1 MTIYRT
7 AQGRRLD
14 MAQLA
19 AKNEKTRAVG
29 NMNVNARGDTI
40 DSQGKIIVPVT
51 RKVGNRYSNT
61 VANPESNRARSTV
74 RAKPE
79 SSPEVDTTPEPVVEE
94 ELVESMFDEM
104 TDEDLEFLE
113 PTDEDFEIEEI
124 KAQFATK
131 DKGAAINFAHIL
143 ACAGTPSNRLG
154 LSLFTTSPM

>member
-61 VANPESNRARSTV
+61 VANPAANRAAPVLRQKKEGASETALNETALADVISTAQV
-74 RAKPE
+74 A
-79 SSPEVDTTPEPVVEE
+79 EPVFEE
-94 ELVESMFDEM
+94 MS
-104 TDEDLEFLE
+104 DEDLEFLE

-124 KAQFATK
+124 KAQEIQKAK
-131 DKGAAINFAHIL
+131 KK
-143 ACAGTPSNRLG
+143 
-154 LSLFTTSPM
+154 

>member
-1 MTIYRT
+1 MGIYRT
-7 AQGRRLD
+7 AQGRPLD
-14 MAQLA
+14 MASLA

-40 DSQGKIIVPVT
+40 DSHGKVVVPVT
-51 RKVGNRYSNT
+51 RKVGNRYNNS

-79 SSPEVDTTPEPVVEE
+79 SSPEVDTTPAPVVEE

-113 PTDEDFEIEEI
+113 PSDEDLEIEEI
-124 KAQFATK
+124 KKAEIAK
-131 DKGAAINFAHIL
+131 AKK
-143 ACAGTPSNRLG
+143 S
-154 LSLFTTSPM
+154 

>member
-1 MTIYRT
+1 MGIYRT
-7 AQGRRLD
+7 AQGKRLD
-14 MAQLA
+14 MASLA

-40 DSQGKIIVPVT
+40 DSHGKVVVPVT
-51 RKVGNRYSNT
+51 RKVGNRYNNS

-79 SSPEVDTTPEPVVEE
+79 SSPEVDTTPAPVVEE

-113 PTDEDFEIEEI
+113 PSDEDLEIEEI
-124 KAQFATK
+124 KAQEVAK
-131 DKGAAINFAHIL
+131 AKKK
-143 ACAGTPSNRLG
+143 
-154 LSLFTTSPM
+154 

>member
-1 MTIYRT
+1 MGIYRT
-7 AQGRRLD
+7 AQGRPLD
-14 MAQLA
+14 MASLA

-40 DSQGKIIVPVT
+40 DSHGKVVVPVT
-51 RKVGNRYSNT
+51 RKVGNRYNNS

-79 SSPEVDTTPEPVVEE
+79 SSPEVDTTPAPVVEE

-113 PTDEDFEIEEI
+113 PSDEDLEIEEI
-124 KAQFATK
+124 KKAEIAK
-131 DKGAAINFAHIL
+131 AKKK
-143 ACAGTPSNRLG
+143 
-154 LSLFTTSPM
+154 

>member
-1 MTIYRT
+1 MGIYRT
-7 AQGRRLD
+7 AQGRPLD
-14 MAQLA
+14 MASLA

-40 DSQGKIIVPVT
+40 DSHGKVITPVT
-51 RKVGNRYSNT
+51 RKVGNRYNNS

-79 SSPEVDTTPEPVVEE
+79 SSPEVDTTPAPVVEE

-113 PTDEDFEIEEI
+113 PSDEDLEIEEI
-124 KAQFATK
+124 KKAEIAKTK
-131 DKGAAINFAHIL
+131 KK
-143 ACAGTPSNRLG
+143 
-154 LSLFTTSPM
+154 